1 MSITNWFPWRREKS
15 AELQKREALDPVEAF
30 RREMDRWFD
39 EVWSRDFGLSPFSSE
54 QAWSAFVPSVDVVES
69 DKEVTVSA
77 ELPGM
82 EEKDIEL
89 QIRDNTLVIRGEKE
103 HHEEEKGR
111 YVYRAERSYGS
122 VQRSVP
128 LPAEV
133 DTDRASAIYKNGVLI
148 VTLPKL
154 KPTQRKTISVKHG

>member
-1 MSITNWFPWRREKS
+1 MSITNWFPWRRERS
-15 AELQKREALDPVEAF
+15 TELQKREALDPAEAF
-30 RREMDRWFD
+30 RRDMNRWFD

-54 QAWSAFVPSVDVVES
+54 QAWSDVVPKVDVVES
-69 DKEVTVSA
+69 DKEITVTA

-82 EEKDIEL
+82 EEEDIEL
-89 QIRDNTLVIRGEKE
+89 QIRDNALVIRGEKE

-111 YVYRAERSYGS
+111 NIYRAERSYGS

-133 DTDRASAIYKNGVLI
+133 DADKANAVYKNGVLT

-154 KPTQRKTISVKHG
+154 KPTQRKKIPVKHG

>member
-1 MSITNWFPWRREKS
+1 MSITSWFPRRRERS
-15 AELQKREALDPVEAF
+15 TEPQKHEALNPAEAL
-30 RREMDRWFD
+30 RREMNRWFD
-39 EVWSRDFGLSPFSSE
+39 ETWSRDFGLSPFLPE
-54 QAWSAFVPSVDVVES
+54 QTWSAFVPSIDVVES
-69 DKEVTVSA
+69 DKQIIVSA

-82 EEKDIEL
+82 EERDIEL

-103 HHEEEKGR
+103 HHEEEKGHN
-111 YVYRAERSYGS
+111 VYRAERSYGS

-133 DTDRASAIYKNGVLI
+133 DAEKAGAIYKNGVLT

-154 KPTQRKTISVKHG
+154 KPTQKKTISVKHG